1 MKWLSGIVLCITAIL
16 SFTGCEENEPTG
28 KESISWDELPKLPI
42 AEGLSGAFAGVSND
56 ALIVAGGVNYSHL
69 SELESENK
77 VWHDTIY
84 ILTDEN
90 QTSWLTGF
98 KLDLPL
104 AYGASVSTGE
114 SLIILGGRNAQGSRD
129 KVTQLTWNSESQT
142 IIQESLPS
150 LPQSL
155 SMTDASI
162 IGATLYVAGGQT
174 AEEFVGLEKIFWSL
188 ELDKLESGWKIQEPW
203 QGPARRNAIV
213 IDQNIGDNEYLFV
226 MGGES
231 LVQDDEGL
239 FYSETLN
246 DCYRYTLRE
255 QEWERITYS
264 PYPIAAAP
272 AIKYG
277 QSHILVFG
285 KSELKPLVKGLAIK
299 GTPDPV
305 SSAPLLA
312 YHTITNKWVEE
323 GTIPLVVINA
333 EAVKW
338 NDGIVLTGGETGPG
352 ESTPKIQ
359 LMIHN
364 AGENASF
371 GFINYTFLILYM
383 IALVYMGIYFSK
395 REKGTDDYFLAGRRI
410 PWWAAGL
417 SVLGTILS
425 ALTYIATPSMVYS
438 MDWFMYPTVV
448 GLLLCPIII
457 IYFYLPFFRRLNIT
471 TAFEYLE
478 LRFNLPVRL
487 YGSAQFILF
496 QLARISIIL
505 YLPAI
510 VLSTI
515 TGINIYVC
523 ILSMGLLSTF
533 YTVLGGIEAVVWT
546 DVIQVFIFYLGIGL
560 ALFIIVF
567 HIDGGVIGL
576 IDLGMADDK
585 FRSIYWDWD
594 MTYPTLWVVIIGG
607 GCGTLIQYSADQS
620 QIQRYLTTKDER
632 SAANGLWLNVAITIP
647 SGLLFFT
654 MGTALYG
661 YYKNHPDLI
670 SLGMQN
676 DAIFPL
682 FVAQKLPVGIAGFLI
697 AAIFS
702 AAMSSLDSGM
712 NSMATSFV
720 TDFYRRFK
728 PDQSERT
735 YLNIARGFTFLAGLS
750 ATAFALFIVTVDI
763 QSAQLLFSSTVGL
776 LSSGLAGLFILGI
789 FTRRAKGVGV
799 FIGAIA
805 SALVLYYVKTFTPI
819 HFILY
824 AFIGIVVCVIV
835 GYFASL
841 IIPEKEKSLEGLT
854 YYTALPKK
862 D

>member
-1 MKWLSGIVLCITAIL
+1 MRFFSVIGFSIVAIL
-16 SFTGCEENEPTG
+16 FFGGCKENSTTSEEAIRWETLP
-28 KESISWDELPKLPI
+28 ELPI
-42 AEGLSGAFAGVSND
+42 SVGLEGAFAGVSRG
-56 ALIVAGGVNYSHL
+56 ALIVAGGANFP
-69 SELESENK
+69 EETGGK

-84 ILTDEN
+84 ILSDEK
-90 QTSWLTGF
+90 QTSWLTGY
-98 KLDLPL
+98 KLNQPL
-104 AYGASVSTGE
+104 AYGASVSSSHG
-114 SLIILGGRNAQGSRD
+114 LILIGGSNAQGNKD
-129 KVTQLTWNSESQT
+129 NVTQLTWNSEEQT
-142 IIQESLPS
+142 ITQESLPS
-150 LPQSL
+150 LPHPLSL
-155 SMTDASI
+155 TDASI
-162 IGATLYVAGGQT
+162 SGETLYVAGGLT
-174 AEEFVGLEKIFWSL
+174 ADPTANLKNVFWSL
-188 ELDKLESGWKIQEPW
+188 DLNNLDAGWKILEPW
-203 QGPARRNAIV
+203 QGSARINAIV
-213 IDQNIGDNEYLFV
+213 VSQNIGDYDYLYV
-226 MGGES
+226 MGGETTVKDS
-231 LVQDDEGL
+231 AGNINTEI
-239 FYSETLN
+239 SN
-246 DCYRYTLRE
+246 DCYRYTFRTM
-255 QEWERITYS
+255 QWERIADS
-264 PYPIAAAP
+264 PSPIAAAP
-272 AIKYG
+272 AINYG

-285 KSELKPLVKGLAIK
+285 ESNLQPSGVDTGIEEGQEPGISPHLLV
-299 GTPDPV
+299 
-305 SSAPLLA
+305 
-312 YHTITNKWVEE
+312 YHTITNKWIEE
-323 GTIPLVVINA
+323 GTIPWGVTRA
-333 EAVKW
+333 EAVSW
-338 NDGIVLTGGETGPG
+338 NGGIVLTGGETTPG
-352 ESTPKIQ
+352 SSTPKIQ
-359 LMIHN
+359 LMTHN
-364 AGENASF
+364 AGENVSF
-371 GFINYTFLILYM
+371 GIFNYTFLILYM
-383 IALVYMGIYFSK
+383 IALIYMGIYFSK

-438 MDWFMYPTVV
+438 MDWFLYPTVV

-546 DVIQVFIFYLGIGL
+546 DVIQVFIFYLGIIL
-560 ALFIIVF
+560 ALVIIVF
-567 HIDGGVIGL
+567 HIDGGVMGL
-576 IDLGMADDK
+576 IDIGMEDNK

-620 QIQRYLTTKDER
+620 QIQRYLTTKDEK

-661 YYKNHPDLI
+661 YYKNHPDMI

-728 PDQSERT
+728 PDKSEHN
-735 YLNIARGFTFLAGLS
+735 YLSIARWFTLLTGLS
-750 ATAFALFIVTVDI
+750 ATSFALYIVTVDI

-789 FTRRAKGVGV
+789 FTRRANGIGV
-799 FIGAIA
+799 FIGAIV
-805 SALVLYYVKTFTPI
+805 SAMVLYFVKTYTPI

-824 AFIGIVVCVIV
+824 AFIGIAVCVIV
-835 GYFASL
+835 GYIASL
-841 IIPEKEKSLEGLT
+841 IIPEKEKSLKGLT
-854 YYTALPKK
+854 YYTMLPKT

>member
-1 MKWLSGIVLCITAIL
+1 MKWLPGIVLCLTAIL
-16 SFTGCEENEPTG
+16 CFTGCKGNEPTG
-28 KESISWDELPKLPI
+28 KETISWEELSELPI
-42 AEGLSGAFAGVSND
+42 AEGLGGAFAGVSNG
-56 ALIVAGGVNYSHL
+56 ALIVAGGVSFSDA

-77 VWHDTIY
+77 VWHDSIY
-84 ILTDEN
+84 ILTDES
-90 QTSWLTGF
+90 QSSWLTGF
-98 KLDLPL
+98 KLDQPL
-104 AYGASVSTGE
+104 AYGASVSTGK
-114 SLIILGGRNAQGSRD
+114 SLILIGGRNGQINSDR
-129 KVTQLTWNSESQT
+129 VTQLTWNLESQT
-142 IIQESLPS
+142 IIQESLPP
-150 LPQSL
+150 LPQTLSL
-155 SMTDASI
+155 TDASL
-162 IGATLYVAGGQT
+162 IGAKLYVAGGQT
-174 AEEFVGLEKIFWSL
+174 ADDFVSLEKVFWSL
-188 ELDKLESGWKIQEPW
+188 DLDKLESGWKILEPW

-213 IDQNIGDNEYLFV
+213 ISQNIGDNEYLFI

-231 LVQDDEGL
+231 LVQDDRGK

-255 QEWERITYS
+255 RKWERIAYS
-264 PYPIAAAP
+264 PYPIADAP

-285 KSELKPLVKGLAIK
+285 GSDPKPLVLGA
-299 GTPDPV
+299 PDPA

-323 GTIPLVVINA
+323 GKIPLNVISA
-333 EAVKW
+333 EAVNWK
-338 NDGIVLTGGETGPG
+338 DGVVLTGGETGPAN
-352 ESTPKIQ
+352 STARIQ
-359 LMIHN
+359 LMTHN
-364 AGENASF
+364 AGANASF
-371 GFINYTFLILYM
+371 GLINYIFLIVYM

-417 SVLGTILS
+417 SVLGTVLS

-448 GLLLCPIII
+448 GFLLCPILI
-457 IYFYLPFFRRLNIT
+457 IYFFLPVFRRLNIT

-533 YTVLGGIEAVVWT
+533 YTVLGGIEAVIWT
-546 DVIQVFIFYLGIGL
+546 DVIQVFIFYIGIGL
-560 ALFIIVF
+560 ALFIVVF
-567 HIDGGVIGL
+567 HIDGGVRGL
-576 IDLGMADDK
+576 IDIGMADNK
-585 FRSIYWDWD
+585 FRTLYWDWD
-594 MTYPTLWVVIIGG
+594 MTYPTLWVVIVGG
-607 GCGTLIQYSADQS
+607 ACGTFIQYSSDQS

-647 SGLLFFT
+647 SGLLFYT

-720 TDFYRRFK
+720 TDYYRRFK
-728 PDQSERT
+728 PDQSEHT
-735 YLNIARGFTFLAGLS
+735 YLNIARGFTLLTGLT
-750 ATAFALFIVTVDI
+750 ATAFALYIVTVDI

-776 LSSGLAGLFILGI
+776 LSSGLAGLFILGV
-789 FTRRAKGVGV
+789 FTRRAKGIGV

-805 SALVLYYVKTFTPI
+805 SALVLYYVKIYTPV

-824 AFIGIVVCVIV
+824 AFIGIAVCVIV

-841 IIPEKEKSLEGLT
+841 IIPEKGKSLEGLT
-854 YYTALPKK
+854 YHTSLTKI

>member
-1 MKWLSGIVLCITAIL
+1 MKWRIGIVLSISAILCCTGCKEIIPANKEAISWEEQAELPITA
-16 SFTGCEENEPTG
+16 
-28 KESISWDELPKLPI
+28 
-42 AEGLSGAFAGVSND
+42 GLGGAFAGLSNG
-56 ALIVAGGVNYSHL
+56 ALIVAGGANS
-69 SELESENK
+69 SDAAELNNENAT
-77 VWHDTIY
+77 WHDKIY
-84 ILTDEN
+84 ILPDED

-98 KLDLPL
+98 KLNQPL

-114 SLIILGGRNAQGSRD
+114 SLILIGGNNAQGNKDS
-129 KVTQLTWNSESQT
+129 VTQLTWNSESQT

-150 LPQSL
+150 LPQPL
-155 SMTDASI
+155 SQTDASI
-162 IGATLYVAGGQT
+162 IGSTLYVAGGQT
-174 AEEFVGLEKIFWSL
+174 ADHDAGMEKVFWSL
-188 ELDKLESGWKIQEPW
+188 DLDKLESGWKILEPW
-203 QGPARRNAIV
+203 QGPARRNAIL
-213 IDQNIGDNEYLFV
+213 ISQNIGDYKYLFII
-226 MGGES
+226 GGET
-231 LVQDDEGL
+231 LVHDNAGK

-246 DCYRYTLRE
+246 DGYRFTLRTG
-255 QEWERITYS
+255 QWERIAYS

-272 AIKYG
+272 AIEYG

-285 KSELKPLVKGLAIK
+285 ESNLKPSGRDTAMEE
-299 GTPDPV
+299 GQDPGI
-305 SSAPLLA
+305 SPHLLA
-312 YHTITNKWVEE
+312 YHTITNKWIEE
-323 GTIPLVVINA
+323 GEIPLSVASA
-333 EAVKW
+333 EAVHWKG
-338 NDGIVLTGGETGPG
+338 GIALTGGETSSGR
-352 ESTPKIQ
+352 SSPKIQ
-359 LMIHN
+359 LMTHK
-364 AGENASF
+364 AGEKVSF
-371 GFINYTFLILYM
+371 GIINYSFLIVYM

-438 MDWFMYPTVV
+438 MDWFMYPTLV
-448 GLLLCPIII
+448 GFLLCPIII

-487 YGSAQFILF
+487 FGSAQFILF

-533 YTVLGGIEAVVWT
+533 YTVLGGIEAVIWT

-567 HIDGGVIGL
+567 HIDDGVMGL
-576 IDLGMADDK
+576 IDIGMADNK
-585 FRSIYWDWD
+585 FRALYWDWD

-647 SGLLFFT
+647 SGLLFYT

-661 YYKNHPDLI
+661 YYKNHPDMI

-735 YLNIARGFTFLAGLS
+735 YLNIARGFTLLTGLS

-789 FTRRAKGVGV
+789 FTRRARGIGV
-799 FIGAIA
+799 FIGAIG
-805 SALVLYYVKTFTPI
+805 SALVLYIVKVYTPI

-835 GYFASL
+835 GYIASL
-841 IIPEKEKSLEGLT
+841 IIPEKGKSLEGLT